1 MGSLIFADISGY
13 LGRLDYRGY
22 GDGTYLTRD
31 GMFLIVMQI
40 RTFSQGPAHLNIKL
54 RTLSTSA
61 AVSTPCTPSLSSPSH
76 LLRAVRFHL
85 P

>member
-40 RTFSQGPAHLNIKL
+40 RTFPRDPRI
-54 RTLSTSA
+54 
-61 AVSTPCTPSLSSPSH
+61 
-76 LLRAVRFHL
+76 
-85 P
+85 